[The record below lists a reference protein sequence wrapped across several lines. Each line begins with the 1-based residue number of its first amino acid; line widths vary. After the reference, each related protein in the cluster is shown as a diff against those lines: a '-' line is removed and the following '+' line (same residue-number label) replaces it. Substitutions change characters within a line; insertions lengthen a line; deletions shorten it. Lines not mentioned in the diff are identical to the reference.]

1 MKPTIRAI
9 WLVALMLIAVPPA
22 CAMSEG
28 DAPVST
34 EDDGEPGDI
43 RQGATGS
50 VVSTSGAAVA
60 GAMIVVRSTDTPSR
74 PVPELAVMSGEDGRF
89 AWPLPPGRYELSAL
103 VGGRTGP
110 AVAVTVPD
118 GGMVRVELTAP

>member
-1 MKPTIRAI
+1 MKRTVRAI
-9 WLVALMLIAVPPA
+9 CLVASMLIAVPPA
-22 CAMSEG
+22 CAMQE
-28 DAPVST
+28 DDTPVS
-34 EDDGEPGDI
+34 DDDAGEPAGI
-43 RQGATGS
+43 RQGAAGS
-50 VVSTSGAAVA
+50 VVSASGGAVA
-60 GAMIVVRSTDTPSR
+60 GAMVVARSIDRPSR
-74 PVPELAVMSGEDGRF
+74 PVPEIAVLSGEDGRF